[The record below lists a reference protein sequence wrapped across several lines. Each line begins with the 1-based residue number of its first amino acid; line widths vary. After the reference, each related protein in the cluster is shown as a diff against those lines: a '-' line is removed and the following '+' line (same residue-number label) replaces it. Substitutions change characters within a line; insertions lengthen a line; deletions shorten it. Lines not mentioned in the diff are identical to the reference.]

1 MGILREKVS
10 HVLTQ
15 CGNGSGRDS
24 IAIIPP
30 MSAAGI
36 RYERGYG
43 CGKPPGPAR
52 GRGSPPGITTAIAVN
67 RPMTTLVV
75 MTAFG
80 SPHGVR
86 HPSRTLG
93 PLASSSRK
101 NAAPR
106 IVGQVALRVQRDRAS
121 KPQES
126 QAGHVSSAGV
136 SFRPAQVRPGT
147 SRCVPPLQTGL
158 RPCAGPGIS
167 GAGSRARGS
176 LPGYPLT
183 SGPARSIET
192 LMTTRRSRSMAAR

>member
-1 MGILREKVS
+1 MGPATTQSRS
-10 HVLTQ
+10 SRRCPLT
-15 CGNGSGRDS
+15 
-24 IAIIPP
+24 
-30 MSAAGI
+30 GI

-52 GRGSPPGITTAIAVN
+52 GRGSPPGITTAIAAN

-75 MTAFG
+75 MTALPPLMAFG
-80 SPHGVR
+80 T
-86 HPSRTLG
+86 HPERLALWRPALART
-93 PLASSSRK
+93 PP
-101 NAAPR
+101 PR

-126 QAGHVSSAGV
+126 QAGTSVAPGFSA
-136 SFRPAQVRPGT
+136 RAARVRPGAP
-147 SRCVPPLQTGL
+147 RRVPPLQTRL
-158 RPCAGPGIS
+158 RPCGGPGTR

>member
-1 MGILREKVS
+1 M
-10 HVLTQ
+10 
-15 CGNGSGRDS
+15 GSGNDS
-24 IAIIPP
+24 IAIIPA

-52 GRGSPPGITTAIAVN
+52 GRGSPPGITTAIAAN

-75 MTAFG
+75 MTALPPLMAFG
-80 SPHGVR
+80 T
-86 HPSRTLG
+86 HPERLALWRPALART
-93 PLASSSRK
+93 PP
-101 NAAPR
+101 PR

-126 QAGHVSSAGV
+126 QARDVSSAGV
-136 SFRPAQVRPGT
+136 LAPRGPGT
-147 SRCVPPLQTGL
+147 SRYVPPLQTRL
-158 RPCAGPGIS
+158 RPCAGPGPS